1 MKTLITNSNILAGN
15 IFVYQLF
22 VEKVCTYPLLK
33 NSEVKSREKN
43 AIKIKI
49 WTDDEKTVLCEILVD
64 LMNEINELFVIAFN
78 LNCF

>member
-22 VEKVCTYPLLK
+22 VEKVSTYLLLK

-64 LMNEINELFVIAFN
+64 LMNEINELFVIVFN